1 MSKTIQSTYEV
12 AQDDGLLTTKGLK
25 KYFPVKGGILK
36 RKVGDVKAVDGVDL
50 AIEEGKTLGLV
61 GESGCGKST
70 LGKTIMRLHDPTD
83 GSIYFDGEDI
93 SDAGKSRLREIRR
106 NMQIIFQDPASS
118 LNPRMSV
125 AELIQEPMKTLTNWS
140 QEKRQD
146 RTLELINEVGL
157 QEGHLQRA
165 PHEFSGGQQ
174 QRVAIARAL
183 SVNPKLV
190 VADEPTSALDVSV
203 QAKILNLLS
212 DLQDTYDLTFL
223 FISHDLSVI
232 KHICDDV
239 AVMYLGKLAEVASTG
254 ELFDDPKHPY
264 TKALM
269 SAVPDASAESMK
281 DRILIEGDVPSPE
294 NPPSG
299 CRFHTRCQEYIGEI
313 CKIDEPEFAEPSI
326 GRYCTCH
333 HYSGST

>member
-1 MSKTIQSTYEV
+1 MSESIQSTYGV
-12 AQDDGLLTTKGLK
+12 AQDDGLLATKNLK
-25 KYFPVKGGILK
+25 KYFPVKGGILN
-36 RKVGDVKAVDGVDL
+36 RKVGDVKAVDGVSL

-83 GSIYFDGEDI
+83 GNIYFDGEDI
-93 SDAGKSRLREIRR
+93 SDAGKSRMRKIRR

-125 AELIQEPMKTLTNWS
+125 AELIQEPMKTLTDWS
-140 QEKRQD
+140 KEERRD
-146 RTLELINEVGL
+146 RTLELISEVGL

-183 SVNPKLV
+183 SVNPKLI

-239 AVMYLGKLAEVASTG
+239 AVMYLGKLAEVAST
-254 ELFDDPKHPY
+254 EEIFDDPKHPY

-269 SAVPDASAESMK
+269 SAVPDASAESMT
-281 DRILIEGDVPSPE
+281 DRILLEGDVPSPE

-313 CKIDEPEFAEPSI
+313 CETDEPQFTEPSA
-326 GRYCTCH
+326 GRYCSCH

>member
-1 MSKTIQSTYEV
+1 
-12 AQDDGLLTTKGLK
+12 
-25 KYFPVKGGILK
+25 
-36 RKVGDVKAVDGVDL
+36 
-50 AIEEGKTLGLV
+50 
-61 GESGCGKST
+61 
-70 LGKTIMRLHDPTD
+70 MRLHDPTA

-125 AELIQEPMKTLTNWS
+125 AELIQEPMKTLTDWDTA
-140 QEKRQD
+140 ERRE
-146 RTLELINEVGL
+146 RTLELIEEVGL
-157 QEGHLQRA
+157 QESHLQRA

-174 QRVAIARAL
+174 QRIAIARAL

-239 AVMYLGKLAEVASTG
+239 AVMYLGKLAEIAST
-254 ELFDDPKHPY
+254 EEIFDDPKHPY

-269 SAVPDASAESMK
+269 SAVPEASAEAMT
-281 DRILIEGDVPSPE
+281 DRILLEGDVPSPE
-294 NPPSG
+294 DPPSG
-299 CRFHTRCQEYIGEI
+299 CRFHTRCQEYIGDVCETE
-313 CKIDEPEFAEPSI
+313 EPDFAEPSE
-326 GRYCTCH
+326 GRYCSCH
-333 HYSGST
+333 HHTT

>member
-1 MSKTIQSTYEV
+1 MSESIQSTYEV
-12 AQDDGLLTTKGLK
+12 ERNEGLLSTKDLK
-25 KYFPVKGGILK
+25 KHFPVKGGILQ
-36 RKVGDVKAVDGVDL
+36 RKVGAVKAVDGVSL

-70 LGKTIMRLHDPTD
+70 LGKTIMRLLDPTE
-83 GSIYFDGEDI
+83 GNIYFDGEEI

-106 NMQIIFQDPASS
+106 DMQIIFQDPASS

-125 AELIQEPMKTLTNWS
+125 AELIQEPMKTLTDWS
-140 QEKRQD
+140 KERRQD

-157 QEGHLQRA
+157 QESHLQRA

-174 QRVAIARAL
+174 QRIAIARAL
-183 SVNPKLV
+183 SVNPKLI

-212 DLQDTYDLTFL
+212 DLQDIYDLTFL

-239 AVMYLGKLAEVASTG
+239 AVMYLGKLAEVASTD
-254 ELFDDPKHPY
+254 EIFDEPKHPY

-269 SAVPDASAESMK
+269 SAVPEASAEAMS
-281 DRILIEGDVPSPE
+281 DRILLDGDVPSPE

-313 CKIDEPEFAEPSI
+313 CETDEPEFAEPAG
-326 GRYCTCH
+326 GRYCSCH
-333 HYSGST
+333 HYTQ

>member
-1 MSKTIQSTYEV
+1 MSKSIEPTYEV
-12 AQDDGLLTTKGLK
+12 EQGDGLLTTQDLK
-25 KYFPVKGGILK
+25 KHFPVKGGILQ
-36 RKVGDVKAVDGVDL
+36 RQVGAVKAVDGVNL

-83 GSIYFDGEDI
+83 GKIFFDGEDI
-93 SDAGKSRLREIRR
+93 SDAGKSRLRKIRR

-125 AELIQEPMKTLTNWS
+125 AELIQEPMKTLTDWS
-140 QEKRQD
+140 TEERRN
-146 RTLELINEVGL
+146 RTLELIDEVGL
-157 QEGHLQRA
+157 QESHLKRA

-239 AVMYLGKLAEVASTG
+239 AVMYLGQLAEVASTD
-254 ELFDDPKHPY
+254 EIFDDPKHPY

-269 SAVPDASAESMK
+269 SAVPEASSEAMT
-281 DRILIEGDVPSPE
+281 DRILLEGDVPSPE

-299 CRFHTRCQEYIGEI
+299 CRFHTRCQEYIGDI
-313 CKIDEPEFAEPSI
+313 CETDEPRFAEPSE
-326 GRYCTCH
+326 GRYCACH
-333 HYSGST
+333 HHTS

>member
-1 MSKTIQSTYEV
+1 MSKTTEQTYEV
-12 AQDDGLLTTKGLK
+12 EKTEGLLATKGLK
-25 KYFPVKGGILK
+25 KHFPVTGGILQ
-36 RKVGDVKAVDGVDL
+36 RQVGAVKAVDGVDL
-50 AIEEGKTLGLV
+50 SIEEGTTLGLV

-70 LGKTIMRLHDPTD
+70 LGKTIMRLHDPTE

-93 SDAGKSRLREIRR
+93 SDAGKSRLREVRK

-125 AELIQEPMKTLTNWS
+125 AELIQEPMKTLTDWDK
-140 QEKRQD
+140 QRRRE
-146 RTLELINEVGL
+146 RTLELISEVGL
-157 QEGHLQRA
+157 QEDHLQRA

-239 AVMYLGKLAEVASTG
+239 AVMYLGQLAEVAST
-254 ELFDDPKHPY
+254 EQIFDDPKHPY
-264 TKALM
+264 TRALM
-269 SAVPDASAESMK
+269 SAVPEASAEAMT
-281 DRILIEGDVPSPE
+281 DRILLDGDVPSPE

-299 CRFHTRCQEYIGEI
+299 CRFHTRCQEYIGEV
-313 CKIDEPEFAEPSI
+313 CEEEEPAFVETGD
-326 GRYCTCH
+326 GRYCSCH
-333 HYSGST
+333 HYTR